1 MKEKEGCFYN
11 VMERFPF
18 SSEGPLLLS
27 LSRQRTLLLL
37 LLGERTGEQSANIP
51 RIWRDD
57 LFLSA
62 HCGVASL
69 RKETL
74 LHNLLSV
81 CL

>member
-37 LLGERTGEQSANIP
+37 LLGERTGGTICQHSQ
-51 RIWRDD
+51 
-57 LFLSA
+57 
-62 HCGVASL
+62 
-69 RKETL
+69 
-74 LHNLLSV
+74 NLER
-81 CL
+81 